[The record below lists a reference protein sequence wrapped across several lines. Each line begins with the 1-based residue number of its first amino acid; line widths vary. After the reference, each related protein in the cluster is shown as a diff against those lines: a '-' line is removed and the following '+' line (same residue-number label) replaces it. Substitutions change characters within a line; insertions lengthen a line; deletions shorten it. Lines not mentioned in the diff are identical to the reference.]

1 MSHTDNCMPGT
12 LFLVATPI
20 GNLED
25 ITHRAVRVLR
35 EASLIACED
44 TRHTRRLLDHY
55 EIRKPLVSYH
65 EHNEAGRAAE
75 LLGKLADGVDV
86 ALVSDAGTPLVS
98 DPGYEIVKRAVEAGV
113 PVVPVPG
120 ASAAVTA
127 LAAAGLPSDS
137 FLFAGFLPLK
147 GAKRKQAL
155 EKIRLLDSTVIL
167 YEAPHRVLH
176 TLDQLREILGARPM
190 VAAREMTK
198 VHEEFLRGT
207 AGDIHEA
214 LARRQAIKGEFTIV
228 IGRPEATS
236 GEAIDPTEIRAEV
249 ETLMEAGTARMDA
262 IKAVAKQRGLPK
274 RTIYDVMEKEPN

>member
-1 MSHTDNCMPGT
+1 
-12 LFLVATPI
+12 
-20 GNLED
+20 
-25 ITHRAVRVLR
+25 
-35 EASLIACED
+35 
-44 TRHTRRLLDHY
+44 
-55 EIRKPLVSYH
+55 
-65 EHNEAGRAAE
+65 
-75 LLGKLADGVDV
+75 
-86 ALVSDAGTPLVS
+86 
-98 DPGYEIVKRAVEAGV
+98 
-113 PVVPVPG
+113 
-120 ASAAVTA
+120 
-127 LAAAGLPSDS
+127 
-137 FLFAGFLPLK
+137 
-147 GAKRKQAL
+147 
-155 EKIRLLDSTVIL
+155 
-167 YEAPHRVLH
+167 
-176 TLDQLREILGARPM
+176 M

>member
-155 EKIRLLDSTVIL
+155 EKIRSLDNTVIL

-176 TLDQLREILGARPM
+176 TLDELRAVLGERPM